1 MWRALRGLG
10 TRGRQTTMDDSE
22 ARQEA
27 KKAMTAERRSGHL
40 IRLAAILF
48 CLVVW
53 VLILLLVFVD

>member
-1 MWRALRGLG
+1 
-10 TRGRQTTMDDSE
+10 MDDSE